1 MRIMLL
7 AHALCSPIMLSQ
19 PHPLTMT
26 KAEMIPTTQW
36 VSVPQTSIRG
46 FFVWMSQSGSLTK
59 APVPMKLRNV
69 NTVMNPHRLSLNPG
83 ILGVA
88 LPLSWLQR
96 GGRSASKYSETP
108 LPLTVRTGTYFHF
121 HPPHGNTTEKGKG
134 EREKR
139 GGASPPSSSPLIN
152 INFTSLKVDCVRV
165 HRKQSFPFE
174 TKTF

>member
-7 AHALCSPIMLSQ
+7 AHALCSPILLSQ

-96 GGRSASKYSETP
+96 GGRSAVRSEDTSSVTVENSFTDKP
-108 LPLTVRTGTYFHF
+108 GSELPAGQDLRKDKHQKQ
-121 HPPHGNTTEKGKG
+121 P
-134 EREKR
+134 KR
-139 GGASPPSSSPLIN
+139 GVALSPPSS
-152 INFTSLKVDCVRV
+152 V
-165 HRKQSFPFE
+165 H
-174 TKTF
+174 